1 VDCCFSELALL
12 KSVKICHLALNNNH
26 SLIKSSLEGEQYSIM
41 LASSLIMLF
50 IILIGDDYFQY
61 LTDFSYLPLKNK
73 FLMLQDM
80 VRTVQK

>member
-1 VDCCFSELALL
+1 
-12 KSVKICHLALNNNH
+12 
-26 SLIKSSLEGEQYSIM
+26 M